1 MSLLMVRKS
10 DPAHAADATDAP
22 INDVKMAIASTGA
35 KVISVRSDQPNWFTF
50 TIEGKS
56 VRSVSQIIDK
66 VSRVARVRKNSPEM
80 WNPVTDP
87 KNFKLQLAFDAA
99 DAYIDD
105 ITYKYKVGDK
115 IKTPDGVGIVQ
126 KKTHTNSGT
135 PAYEVKLDK
144 GGIVVHVEQSVSAAN
159 DSAAAAA
166 QDRGNYATNTIAL
179 LKMAIGNLRTADS
192 VVRRVVSNIGD
203 AMDKVKDERAKS
215 SLKSMQQEWWACER
229 EMWAALEKV
238 ERISVPSGVGI
249 PNKAKLSPEDRKFI
263 DEFFE

>member
-1 MSLLMVRKS
+1 MSLIKVHI
-10 DPAHAADATDAP
+10 PAKVAAADATDAP

-99 DAYIDD
+99 
-105 ITYKYKVGDK
+105 
-115 IKTPDGVGIVQ
+115 
-126 KKTHTNSGT
+126 
-135 PAYEVKLDK
+135 
-144 GGIVVHVEQSVSAAN
+144 N
-159 DSAAAAA
+159 DSAA

-229 EMWAALEKV
+229 EMWAALEKL
-238 ERISVPSGVGI
+238 ERIPVPSGVGV
-249 PNKAKLSPEDRKFI
+249 PNKQKLSPEDRKFI